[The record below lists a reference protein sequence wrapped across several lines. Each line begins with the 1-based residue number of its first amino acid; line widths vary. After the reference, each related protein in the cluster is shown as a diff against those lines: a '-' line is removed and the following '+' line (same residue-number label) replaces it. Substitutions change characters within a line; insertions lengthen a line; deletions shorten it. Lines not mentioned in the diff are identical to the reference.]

1 MSIMKLWTC
10 FSARVS
16 SILRVITATSNAVE
30 PAPYMFSA
38 KIIVIIVFLLVWH
51 FLLVFER
58 SKTNL
63 WSSTNAEMALFQ
75 QDSAV
80 SNSQTGTN
88 VTCAEERNTTIIE
101 YKVLLVAQKFSHL
114 FIKLHNTHYKRF
126 NDDIELIKLYKSC
139 ICPNID
145 LSKCILLNSRLIL
158 L

>member
-30 PAPYMFSA
+30 PAPYKFSA

-51 FLLVFER
+51 FLLVFET

-63 WSSTNAEMALFQ
+63 WSSTNAEMALFLQ

-101 YKVLLVAQKFSHL
+101 YKVPSLGQTYSHKSL
-114 FIKLHNTHYKRF
+114 KLHYTHHY
-126 NDDIELIKLYKSC
+126 DC
-139 ICPNID
+139 CTP
-145 LSKCILLNSRLIL
+145 
-158 L
+158 

>member
-51 FLLVFER
+51 FYWYL
-58 SKTNL
+58 
-63 WSSTNAEMALFQ
+63 NAPKPIYDHPPMLKWLFFQ

-101 YKVLLVAQKFSHL
+101 YKVPPLGQRYSHKSL
-114 FIKLHNTHYKRF
+114 KLHYTHHYDCCKTIEWIKL
-126 NDDIELIKLYKSC
+126 I
-139 ICPNID
+139 
-145 LSKCILLNSRLIL
+145 
-158 L
+158 